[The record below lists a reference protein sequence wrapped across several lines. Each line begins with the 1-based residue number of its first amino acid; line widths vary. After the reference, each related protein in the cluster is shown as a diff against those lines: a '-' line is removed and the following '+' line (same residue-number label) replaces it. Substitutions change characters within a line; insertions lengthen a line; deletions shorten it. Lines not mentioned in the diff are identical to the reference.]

1 MDEGTPALLPVRA
14 LLIDVDGVLRIDDEP
29 IPGAAAAL
37 AALRARGF
45 GLRFV
50 TNTSVRSRHGLA
62 QNLQA
67 IGLPIREAELFTAPV
82 ATAAYLRRARRRRLF
97 LLVKGDVGEDFAEF
111 DRVTSAADAVVVGG
125 AEEEF
130 TYANVNLAFQLV
142 VAGAELVAIH
152 RDGAW
157 QTTRGLQ
164 LDAGAYVA
172 AIEYATGV
180 RATLIG
186 KPSPALFQLALADLG
201 CPPEAALVVGD
212 GLRSDIGGG
221 QAIGARTVLVRT
233 GRFRPADLTGEIR
246 PDRIV
251 ASIATLPDHLYYQS
265 EEG

>member
-14 LLIDVDGVLRIDDEP
+14 LIDVDGVLRIDDEP

-180 RATLIG
+180 RATLIAG
-186 KPSPALFQLALADLG
+186 SRPGRRRRTAQRHRGRSGDRRPHGPGAHRPLPA
-201 CPPEAALVVGD
+201 
-212 GLRSDIGGG
+212 S
-221 QAIGARTVLVRT
+221 
-233 GRFRPADLTGEIR
+233 
-246 PDRIV
+246 
-251 ASIATLPDHLYYQS
+251 
-265 EEG
+265 